1 MRRKP
6 RARERFQVSQES
18 RKVSRLSAMLRPTV
32 LKSFAAFLSP
42 DGRRFAARLVRAV
55 MCCREPWL
63 RARARVSV
71 LACLEAF
78 LFNQQERFMS
88 MVSTASTS
96 PPAMAG
102 IIPLS
107 PMPDVIAA
115 IAAGRP
121 VLVLDDAE
129 RENEADIICAAE
141 RITPNV
147 MAKMIREGSGI
158 VCLCITPDKASQ
170 LKLRPMVEINR
181 SRYATAFTQSIEA
194 AHGVST
200 GVSAADRVQTIQC
213 ALRSTL
219 ERSEIVSPGH
229 VFPLI
234 ARPGGTL
241 ERDGHT
247 EAAVDL
253 AVLAGLAPAGVLCE
267 LMNPD
272 GTMARGEQVR
282 AFAQDHGLPCTTVAA
297 VADFRQRESQRSA

>member
-1 MRRKP
+1 MRCG
-6 RARERFQVSQES
+6 VY
-18 RKVSRLSAMLRPTV
+18 
-32 LKSFAAFLSP
+32 
-42 DGRRFAARLVRAV
+42 
-55 MCCREPWL
+55 CRD
-63 RARARVSV
+63 VV

-78 LFNQQERFMS
+78 LFNRQERFMT
-88 MVSTASTS
+88 MVFPASLEAPHDAAAIS
-96 PPAMAG
+96 PT
-102 IIPLS
+102 
-107 PMPDVIAA
+107 PMREVIEQ

-121 VLVLDDAE
+121 VLVLDDAG

-141 RITPNV
+141 RITPAV
-147 MAKMIREGSGI
+147 MAMMIREGSGI
-158 VCLCITPDKASQ
+158 VCLCITPQRASE
-170 LKLRPMVEINR
+170 LKLHPMVEVNR
-181 SRYATAFTQSIEA
+181 SRFATAFTQSIEA

-234 ARPGGTL
+234 AKRGGTL

-253 AVLAGLAPAGVLCE
+253 AVLAGLQPAGVLCE

-272 GTMARGEQVR
+272 GTMARGAQVR
-282 AFAQDHGLPCTTVAA
+282 AFAQAHGLACTTVREI
-297 VADFRQRESQRSA
+297 ADWRRRLTRP